1 MDLSLKKPL
10 GFIFFHHKPEK
21 TMKVMIDFFK
31 AMLLMPRLWIAWVG
45 LLMAV
50 NMIAPLFFLATFEA
64 KVVLA
69 TMMASAALMM
79 FIFAQKGFVRLL
91 GLGHILWVPLIVWL
105 LGRVHFEAPATLFEQ
120 WLLAVIALNG
130 LSLVI
135 DAGDV
140 IRYFNGERAPTLTL
154 DA

>member
-1 MDLSLKKPL
+1 MKIIF
-10 GFIFFHHKPEK
+10 GFFN
-21 TMKVMIDFFK
+21 
-31 AMLLMPRLWIAWVG
+31 AMLKMPKPWVVWVG

-50 NMIAPLFFLATFEA
+50 NMIAPFFFMATLEA

-69 TMMASAALMM
+69 TMMASAGLMM

-105 LGRVHFEAPATLFEQ
+105 LGRMNFEAPASVFEQ
-120 WLLAVIALNG
+120 WLLTVIVLNG

-135 DAGDV
+135 DAVDV
-140 IRYFNGERAPTLTL
+140 FRYLKGERAPTVNLS
-154 DA
+154 A